1 MEAKLNAEREH
12 RLRIARPDD
21 VAELQALI
29 DTSVRALSVHFNTPQ
44 QIESALRY
52 VFGVDTQLIADETYY
67 VIESGGVIV
76 AAGGWSR
83 RRTLFGGDQH
93 KSADDPEL
101 DPTREPARIRAFFVH
116 PAFTRRGLARRLF
129 DECAAAARAHGFA
142 SMQLGATLP
151 GQPLYEALGFSAIES
166 IEVPMPDGEVLP
178 VVRMSRDLE
187 IR

>member
-12 RLRIARPDD
+12 GLRTARPDD
-21 VAELQALI
+21 VAALQALI
-29 DTSVRALSVHFNTPQ
+29 DTSVRALSVNFNTPE
-44 QIESALRY
+44 QIDSALQY
-52 VFGVDTQLIADETYY
+52 VFGVDTQLIADGTYY
-67 VIESGGVIV
+67 VIESGGVLV

-93 KSADDPEL
+93 KSTDDPEL

-116 PAFTRRGLARRLF
+116 PAWTRRGFARRLF
-129 DECAAAARAHGFA
+129 DECAAAARTHGFT
-142 SMQLGATLP
+142 SLELGSTLP

-178 VVRMSRDLE
+178 IIRMSRDLE
-187 IR
+187 VR